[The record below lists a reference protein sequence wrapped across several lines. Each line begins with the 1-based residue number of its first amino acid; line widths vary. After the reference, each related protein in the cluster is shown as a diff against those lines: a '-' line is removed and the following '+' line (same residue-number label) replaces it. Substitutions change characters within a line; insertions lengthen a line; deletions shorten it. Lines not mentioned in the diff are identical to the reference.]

1 MKRVSIHFFALITLA
16 FSACQND
23 QPINPGTG
31 ANNVL
36 VNSDFSTGTD
46 GWTGDYTDYSVQQE
60 GIMDFSFKHEPL
72 PAPLNTAEKAL
83 KISGSNR
90 SDDMFMFVK
99 RKVTGL
105 KANTDYRLKFDLEM
119 ASQYADNSVGIGGSP
134 AKAVFL
140 KVGASATEPVKVK
153 KNDYYELSI
162 DKGNQSSGGK
172 DMIVIGHVGA
182 GDDVTQYKLIQRTNQ
197 ETPFTAKTNDKGE
210 LWVIVGTDSGFE
222 GITTLY
228 YNKIKVT
235 AL

>member
-1 MKRVSIHFFALITLA
+1 MKRVTIQLFALVALA
-16 FSACQND
+16 FTACQKD
-23 QPINPGTG
+23 QIVPGPG
-31 ANNVL
+31 ENKVL
-36 VNSDFSTGTD
+36 INSDFSAGTD
-46 GWTGDYTDYSVQQE
+46 GWTGDFTDYDVQQE
-60 GIMDFSFKHEPL
+60 SIMDFSFRHEAL
-72 PAPLNTAEKAL
+72 PAPLNTSEKAL

-105 KANTDYRLKFDLEM
+105 KANTEYRLQFDLEI

-134 AKAVFL
+134 ALAVYLKA
-140 KVGASATEPVKVK
+140 GASATEPVKVK
-153 KNDYYELSI
+153 KGTYYDISI

-172 DMIVIGHVGA
+172 DAMLLGHVGA
-182 GDDVTQYKLIQRTNQ
+182 GDDVNQYKLIQRSNKEQ
-197 ETPFTAKTNDKGE
+197 PFTAKTNDKGE
-210 LWVIVGTDSGFE
+210 LWVIIGTDSGFE